1 MVVLFFFAGVF
12 FSSPLL
18 LPNSTNIS
26 FSKLLDLFFGSNDKN
41 STANFV
47 SLGLSGNIFF
57 SMPAPPFQHGHKNYI
72 MPWRDTKQKKLFSL
86 IYGLSL
92 TIMKDIQ
99 GCVLGLPAY

>member
-1 MVVLFFFAGVF
+1 MDKQDVCHAFTVF
-12 FSSPLL
+12 PVPWL
-18 LPNSTNIS
+18 
-26 FSKLLDLFFGSNDKN
+26 NDKN

-57 SMPAPPFQHGHKNYI
+57 SHACTSFPT
-72 MPWRDTKQKKLFSL
+72 WTQKLYHAVEGRKAEKLFSL

-99 GCVLGLPAY
+99 GVFWGCPRIEALF